1 MEVNWRAVGH
11 VADKAYGVV
20 AGLIGGLI
28 LLVIVFTHVG
38 LTVWLLVGLL
48 LLGSAREAW
57 NRGKR

>member
-1 MEVNWRAVGH
+1 MNWRAVGR
-11 VADKAYGVV
+11 VVDKAYGVLS
-20 AGLIGGLI
+20 GLIGGLI